1 MLGLAVYRRDRRLM
15 TALSFLLALWI
26 TCLLGPVAII
36 RYLLG
41 FFYAVPVLL
50 AFVIRPQKA

>member
-1 MLGLAVYRRDRRLM
+1 MKRAFHVSFLRMILPLA
-15 TALSFLLALWI
+15 FLLALWL

-36 RYLLG
+36 RYLLA

-50 AFVIRPQKA
+50 AYMIRPEKA